1 MKPAALFSVIAA
13 GFLLALA
20 QALGAIA
27 GAIPAILAGAA
38 DGLLVFP
45 LFRLFGVEWEQ
56 WLVPLITS
64 VAASTVGAFVGS
76 LGTQEPLSWQGLSPL
91 GAAAASAAVALLG
104 RGRARVCQL
113 CRQRLGNTL
122 AFECPRCELLVCE
135 RKCWRFDSCRCRLCA
150 DQAVP
155 VFPAE
160 ARWWDERFG
169 ARVPSGK
176 CQLCLA
182 EGGDLR
188 ACPQCSRLQCRE
200 CWDYA
205 NGQCGH
211 CGWLIAD
218 LPPVLKRYMFAEDRS
233 SNDTKA
239 AATAAGHG
247 LRPRRSGTRDR

>member
-1 MKPAALFSVIAA
+1 MKPAAVFSVVAV

-27 GAIPAILAGAA
+27 GAGPAILTGAA
-38 DGLLVFP
+38 DGFLVFP
-45 LFRLFGVEWEQ
+45 LLRLFGIQWRQ

-64 VAASTVGAFVGS
+64 VVATALGTFVGS

-91 GAAAASAAVALLG
+91 CAAAACLALALVG
-104 RGRARVCQL
+104 KRRARVCQL
-113 CRQRLGNTL
+113 CRQPLGNTL
-122 AFECPRCELLVCE
+122 AFECPRCGLLVCE

-160 ARWWDERFG
+160 ARWWDEHFG

-176 CQLCLA
+176 CQLCL
-182 EGGDLR
+182 GGGSDLR
-188 ACPQCSRLQCRE
+188 ACPECGRLQCRD

-211 CGWLIAD
+211 CGWLLAD
-218 LPPVLKRYMFAEDRS
+218 LPPVLKRYMFAEQIPVRGS
-233 SNDTKA
+233 QPGA
-239 AATAAGHG
+239 AVASAAP
-247 LRPRRSGTRDR
+247 RPRQSGPPGP